1 MRELILFIML
11 HIICYVLIS
20 CAEPTQPYFIA
31 SGTMLQ
37 PCTGVIHHD
46 SNKLTNVID
55 DIIENDRNHTLCK
68 EMLANWQEQY
78 NKYIKEHN

>member
-1 MRELILFIML
+1 MA
-11 HIICYVLIS
+11 YVLIS
-20 CAEPTQPYFIA
+20 CAEPIQPYFIA

-55 DIIENDRNHTLCK
+55 DIIMNDNNHTICK
-68 EMLANWQEQY
+68 EKLEQWQEQY
-78 NKYIKEHN
+78 NNYIKEINK

>member
-1 MRELILFIML
+1 ML

>member
-1 MRELILFIML
+1 
-11 HIICYVLIS
+11 
-20 CAEPTQPYFIA
+20 
-31 SGTMLQ
+31 MLQ